1 MVSKRLAPV
10 PTAMTALAVLF
21 LAGCAVGP
29 DYHAP
34 ALTAAAQFHSASL
47 LESRRIAT
55 PPPPLE
61 NWWVGFN
68 DPTLERVID
77 VALRQNL
84 ELAQAVARVTQAG
97 ALTQS
102 ARAAL
107 LPSAEVSGQA
117 STAHASLE
125 DPIGRLENASPG
137 FNRNGQL
144 YNLGIGASWEVD
156 VFGGLRRGAEA
167 AQADY
172 ESAQAAE
179 AAARLTIIAET
190 ADTYLLLRTVQARLA
205 LAQQQTATQ
214 QRRVELARLRFS
226 RGIAPELELRQAEGE
241 LATTA
246 ARVPSLEAALVAAH
260 NGLDVLMG
268 VAPGTDDAQLQNVAP
283 IPAAPAVQTAGGPAD
298 LIRRRPDLI
307 VAERKLAASN
317 ARIGEAVSDYYPKF
331 SLSGLIGTATTASG
345 DLFAANTMLAQGIAG
360 LHWRLFDF
368 GRVDAEVKAAKGKN
382 AEALAAYRQ
391 SVLVATEEVEDALTA
406 LVKLEAQEALL
417 SNGEQALG
425 RARDSAL
432 AAYQSGSQ
440 NYLQVLDADDRLQQ
454 TQDARIVAQSDA
466 ARAAVAAFRSLGG
479 GWEAQAPHT
488 QLADQ
493 SSSQSS
499 SISKE

>member
-1 MVSKRLAPV
+1 M
-10 PTAMTALAVLF
+10 ALSAIV

-34 ALTAAAQFHSASL
+34 VLKTATEFHSASL
-47 LESRRIAT
+47 LESRQITAAA
-55 PPPPLE
+55 PLE
-61 NWWVGFN
+61 NWWVGFG

-77 VALRQNL
+77 AAVRQNL

-97 ALTQS
+97 AITQS

-107 LPSAEVSGQA
+107 LPAGQVSGQA
-117 STAHASLE
+117 ATTHASLE
-125 DPIGRLENASPG
+125 DPLGRLGSASPG
-137 FNRNGQL
+137 FDRNGKL

-172 ESAQAAE
+172 ESAQAA
-179 AAARLTIIAET
+179 ASAARLTIIAET
-190 ADTYLLLRTVQARLA
+190 ADTYLLLRTLQARLA
-205 LAQQQTATQ
+205 LAQQQAATQ
-214 QRRVELARLRFS
+214 QHRVELARLRYS

-246 ARVPSLEAALVAAH
+246 ARVPQLEVGLVAAR

-268 VAPGTDDAQLQNVAP
+268 VAPGTEDAQLQNVAP
-283 IPAAPAVQTAGGPAD
+283 IPAAPAVQTAGGPAA
-298 LIRRRPDLI
+298 LIRRRPDI
-307 VAERKLAASN
+307 VVAERKLAASN

-331 SLSGLIGTATTASG
+331 SLSGLIGTATTAGG
-345 DLFAANTMLAQGIAG
+345 DVFTANTLLAQGVAG

-425 RARDSAL
+425 RARESAL
-432 AAYQSGSQ
+432 AAYQAGQQS
-440 NYLQVLDADDRLQQ
+440 YLQVLDADDRLQR

-466 ARAAVAAFRSLGG
+466 ARAAVETFRSLGG
-479 GWEAQAPHT
+479 GWEPQMTHAETA
-488 QLADQ
+488 AQ
-493 SSSQSS
+493 SSARSQ
-499 SISKE
+499 